1 MAAARRGEQGDA
13 PSRGPRW
20 ALALAVLLAAC
31 SHEAPLPPAGGDAS
45 GSSGAGSLGTSTGG
59 PAADE
64 SSGGPGRPPPGSTGP
79 ASTDAPGPDAGD
91 ATGELPV
98 PPVVE
103 PSFIDVAA
111 DAGLDHDHGEWN
123 TAPNCLIDQIG
134 PATNGFCLPER
145 MTAGAAAADYDGDG
159 WVDLVVSRTHGRPLL
174 YRNQGDGTFEEVGL
188 AAGILD
194 HVWGT
199 SGLAWADFDNDDD
212 QDLYVVTLG
221 DYRYYLYVNDG
232 TGHFTEEG
240 LARGAALETPNV
252 HAGMAVAV
260 GDYDLDGW
268 TDLYVG
274 EWRTIAGLGDVP
286 SHSRLLRNRGAE
298 APGHFDDVTVEAG
311 VSVED
316 VWVGQTVL
324 GGVYS
329 FSPSFGDLD
338 GDGYPDLGVVSDFRC
353 SRLFWNQGDGTFVDG
368 TVAAGAGQ
376 DKNGMG
382 SAFGDYDGDGDLDWY
397 VTSISDPEGPPEN
410 RLYRNDGDRQLTE
423 VADALGVGRGGWGWG
438 TSFFDPDNDG
448 DLDLLATSGYYFS
461 DHLAE
466 GTHLWLNQL
475 DPLGAGGGSGFG
487 PDAAMAAGIDAVVQ
501 GRGVLIVDYDRDGDL
516 DVYLAQN
523 FLPPILWENLTGN
536 LHDHLRVRAVGTQS
550 NRDGLGVRVT
560 VRVTHD
566 GPALVHEIGGSMA
579 HFMGQ
584 PEKVAHFGLGFGQAP
599 VAEVRLYWPASG
611 QEQVLTNVPRN
622 SELVVVEP

>member
-1 MAAARRGEQGDA
+1 
-13 PSRGPRW
+13 
-20 ALALAVLLAAC
+20 
-31 SHEAPLPPAGGDAS
+31 
-45 GSSGAGSLGTSTGG
+45 
-59 PAADE
+59 
-64 SSGGPGRPPPGSTGP
+64 
-79 ASTDAPGPDAGD
+79 
-91 ATGELPV
+91 
-98 PPVVE
+98 VVE

-111 DAGLDHDHGEWN
+111 DVGLDHIHGMWN
-123 TAPNCLIDQIG
+123 TAPNCLIDQVG

-159 WVDLVVSRTHGRPLL
+159 SVDLMVSRSHGRPLL
-174 YRNQGDGTFEEVGL
+174 YRNLGDGTFEEVGL

-221 DYRYYLYVNDG
+221 DFRYYLYINDG
-232 TGHFTEEG
+232 SGHFTEEAI
-240 LARGAALETPNV
+240 ARTASIKSHNV
-252 HAGMAVAV
+252 HAGMSVAV

-274 EWRTIAGLGDVP
+274 EWRTTAGLGKVA
-286 SHSRLLRNRGAE
+286 SHSRLLRNRGAA
-298 APGHFDDVTVEAG
+298 APGHFEDVTEAAG

-316 VWVGQTVL
+316 AWVGQTDL
-324 GGVYS
+324 AGVYS

-338 GDGYPDLGVVSDFRC
+338 GDGWPELGVVSDFRC
-353 SRLFWNQGDGTFVDG
+353 SRLFWNQGNGTFVDG
-368 TVAAGAGQ
+368 TFAAGAGQ
-376 DKNGMG
+376 DRNGMG

-397 VTSISDPEGPPEN
+397 VTAITDPEGLAEN
-410 RLYRNDGDRQLTE
+410 RLYRNDGNRQLTE
-423 VADALGVGRGGWGWG
+423 VANALGVGRGGWGWG

-466 GTHLWLNQL
+466 GTHLWMNE
-475 DPLGAGGGSGFG
+475 GGGAFG
-487 PDAAMAAGIDAVVQ
+487 ADAAAAAGLDAVVQ
-501 GRGVLIVDYDRDGDL
+501 GRGVLVFDPDGDGDL

-523 FLPPILWENLTGN
+523 FAAPMLFQNLTGD
-536 LHDHLRVRAVGTQS
+536 LHDFLRVRAVGTQS

-560 VRVTHD
+560 VRVTEG
-566 GPALVHEIGGSMA
+566 GPTQLHEIGGSIA

-599 VAEVRLYWPASG
+599 VAEVRVYWPASG
-611 QEQVLTNVPRN
+611 QELLLTNVERN
-622 SELVVVEP
+622 TTLVVEEP